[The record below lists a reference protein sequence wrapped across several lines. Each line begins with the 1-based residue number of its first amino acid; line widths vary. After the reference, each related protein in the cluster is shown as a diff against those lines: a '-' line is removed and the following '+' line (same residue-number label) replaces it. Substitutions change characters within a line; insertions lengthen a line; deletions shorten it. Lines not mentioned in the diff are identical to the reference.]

1 MKIVVS
7 RLECTP
13 TLIDIEKI
21 SKVGHYIIG
30 QYVAGSIITLVSG
43 HEIIV
48 YEHPEEIKRKIK
60 EDTK

>member
-1 MKIVVS
+1 MIAVS
-7 RLECTP
+7 RLEYRP
-13 TLIDIEKI
+13 TLIDVKKI
-21 SKVGHYIIG
+21 SKVGYYIIG

-43 HEIIV
+43 HEIIT